1 MSKRAVTALVLGTV
15 LSMGCYEGAAPDGV
29 GSGAQALT
37 PRGATRRS
45 EVDACARAIAPPL
58 RELSAAVS
66 AHERGPSTE
75 TLAAIASLLTPWPSG
90 SKGEAGA
97 VEPSAAARA
106 MSDDELTSALGD
118 ATVLATC
125 KMLRATQDLASGTLE
140 TRVRTAQELGLEDAR
155 RRAARADDRGQPSE
169 PREDAGTT
177 ADAGATA
184 DAGTTADAG
193 ATADAGTTADAGA
206 GQPGL
211 LTCRPLRLTDE
222 ELRRFMEARTEP
234 RWWGDGGSGVG
245 LYWGVLGRQQPNG
258 TLFGV
263 FGAYREVDGGCF
275 IGIGGS
281 FTF

>member
-15 LSMGCYEGAAPDGV
+15 LSVGCYEGAAPDGV

-37 PRGATRRS
+37 PQGATRRS

-169 PREDAGTT
+169 PREDAG
-177 ADAGATA
+177 
-184 DAGTTADAG
+184 
-193 ATADAGTTADAGA
+193 
-206 GQPGL
+206 
-211 LTCRPLRLTDE
+211 
-222 ELRRFMEARTEP
+222 
-234 RWWGDGGSGVG
+234 
-245 LYWGVLGRQQPNG
+245 
-258 TLFGV
+258 
-263 FGAYREVDGGCF
+263 
-275 IGIGGS
+275 
-281 FTF
+281 